1 MKKFV
6 SYVNIVAYLGMTT
19 KSVAMECGRQ
29 MTSSMETRCWHFV
42 EAMPQLWNHASSFC
56 MARAE
61 VVLLGI
67 VDFKDSA
74 TSPVKSTPMEEDG
87 EDDDHS
93 GAKKKLELSGMV
105 DVNGDNNI
113 SGSEEDK
120 EPEMPPPPLGYV
132 NHQDRSKQRKTITTD
147 NDWQHRHR

>member
-1 MKKFV
+1 
-6 SYVNIVAYLGMTT
+6 
-19 KSVAMECGRQ
+19 
-29 MTSSMETRCWHFV
+29 
-42 EAMPQLWNHASSFC
+42 
-56 MARAE
+56 
-61 VVLLGI
+61 
-67 VDFKDSA
+67 
-74 TSPVKSTPMEEDG
+74 MEEDE

-93 GAKKKLELSGMV
+93 GAKKKLELSGTV
-105 DVNGDNNI
+105 DVSGDNNI